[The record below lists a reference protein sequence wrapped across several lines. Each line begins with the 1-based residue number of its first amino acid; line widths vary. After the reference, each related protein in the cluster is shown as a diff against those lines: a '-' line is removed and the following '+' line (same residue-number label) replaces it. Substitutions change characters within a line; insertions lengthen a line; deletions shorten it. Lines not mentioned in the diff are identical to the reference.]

1 MAKRTKTTRSKK
13 SNRSRKSKAP
23 KRTQSDLFQDVT
35 DRIIAAMES
44 GEVAPWH
51 KPWKTLPGVGG
62 MNLPHN
68 VRGNAYRGV
77 NVWLTMMTAWSRGY
91 QSLVWLTFK
100 QAHEIAAK
108 AMRAA
113 GRNIEQN
120 ERGTWVFA
128 DGEDKGKSVGGI
140 RKGQSKKNGCGGTE
154 IVFWKKTSYTVE
166 DEETGE
172 EKKRAGMLLKFYT
185 VFNLEQ
191 CDEHVADY
199 VNKAEA
205 EALAKLPEFTAI
217 EACERIVD
225 GYDVKTMHNGGDRA
239 YYDILGDSIH
249 LPKRKAF
256 TSPEHYYTTRFHEMG
271 HSTGAAHR
279 LDRKG
284 LKLLRDRHDY
294 AEEELVAEFTACFL
308 AAEAGIVRTVENNSA
323 SYLKNWASKL
333 RDDPRLVVYAA
344 QRAQKAADLILGRQ
358 GSFENAEREAA

>member
-1 MAKRTKTTRSKK
+1 MAKAKAPRSKK
-13 SNRSRKSKAP
+13 SNRKSKAP
-23 KRTQSDLFQDVT
+23 KRTQADLFQDVT

-51 KPWKTLPGVGG
+51 RPWKATAVGS

-77 NVWLTMMTAWSRGY
+77 NVWLTMMTAWSRSY
-91 QSLVWLTFK
+91 RSMVWMTFK

-113 GRNIEQN
+113 GRKVEQN
-120 ERGTWVFA
+120 ERGTYVFA

-140 RKGQSKKNGCGGTE
+140 RKGQSAKNDCGGTS

-166 DEETGE
+166 DEDGE
-172 EKKRAGMLLKFYT
+172 EKKRSGMLLKFYT

-191 CDEHVADY
+191 CDEHVVDY
-199 VNKAEA
+199 VNRAKA
-205 EALAKLPEFTAI
+205 EALAKLPEFNPIA
-217 EACERIVD
+217 ECERIVE
-225 GYDVKTMHNGGDRA
+225 GYDVTTKHDGGNRA
-239 YYDILGDSIH
+239 FYNIVTDSIH
-249 LPKRKAF
+249 LPKRKTF
-256 TSPEHYYTTRFHEMG
+256 DSPEHYYTTRFHEMG

-284 LKLLRDRHDY
+284 LKLIRDRHDY

-323 SYLKNWASKL
+323 SYLKSWASKL

-344 QRAQKAADLILGRQ
+344 QRAQKAADLILGREA
-358 GSFENAEREAA
+358 SAENAEREAA